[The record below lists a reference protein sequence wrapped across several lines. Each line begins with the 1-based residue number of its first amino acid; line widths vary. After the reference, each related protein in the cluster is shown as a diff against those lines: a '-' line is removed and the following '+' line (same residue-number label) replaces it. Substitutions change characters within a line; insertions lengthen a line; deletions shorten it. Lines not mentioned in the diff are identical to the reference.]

1 MIIAAS
7 GATAPAVDLI
17 LAGEMVKATV
27 AQQPYEMGYQA
38 VEAALKA
45 INGETVEEVINAPV
59 TVVTAENGQ
68 EYLDS
73 LAAMQG

>member
-1 MIIAAS
+1 M
-7 GATAPAVDLI
+7 P
-17 LAGEMVKATV
+17 
-27 AQQPYEMGYQA
+27 QQPYEMGYQA

-45 INGETVEEVINAPV
+45 IKGETVEEVINAPV